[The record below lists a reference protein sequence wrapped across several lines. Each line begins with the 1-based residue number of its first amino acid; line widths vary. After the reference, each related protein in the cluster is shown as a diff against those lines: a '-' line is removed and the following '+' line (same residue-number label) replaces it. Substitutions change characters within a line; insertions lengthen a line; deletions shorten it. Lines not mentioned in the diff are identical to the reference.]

1 MKIAYFDCFSGISGN
16 MILGALLDLGVSLD
30 DLRRELAGLPLTGY
44 QLQVSR
50 VTRQG
55 IGGLYVNV
63 RPNEGQVERTLSDIL
78 AIIGQSTLSAEVDE
92 LSRRIFTRL
101 AEAEARVHNQ
111 EVEAVHFH
119 EVGAVDAIVDIVG
132 AAVGLKLLG
141 VERVECSPLNVG
153 GGFVEARHGVL
164 PVPAP
169 ATLELLKGVPVY
181 SRGTSHELVTPTG
194 AAIVTTLAACF
205 GPMPAMT
212 VEGIGYGAGKA
223 ELEMPNLLRVVVGDS
238 EEVGGDYLS
247 DTVTL
252 LETNL
257 DDMNPQFYDYV
268 MERLFAAG
276 ALDVYLI
283 PIQMKKNRPGNML
296 SVLCPP
302 DRVGEMLAILFAET
316 TTLGVRVRDVTRRC
330 LDRSIVA
337 VDTRFGQIRVKVARR
352 GAVVLHAAPEYD
364 DCKAAARRHGV
375 PLSVVYEEARRVWT
389 EGDRQEGK
397 SEDHYRGPGS
407 GR

>member
-1 MKIAYFDCFSGISGN
+1 MRHHDREAAIDGREPRDAVRRTVRIGGVARGN
-16 MILGALLDLGVSLD
+16 RPVR
-30 DLRRELAGLPLTGY
+30 RRETHGDPCPGHLFF
-44 QLQVSR
+44 
-50 VTRQG
+50 
-55 IGGLYVNV
+55 
-63 RPNEGQVERTLSDIL
+63 RP
-78 AIIGQSTLSAEVDE
+78 E
-92 LSRRIFTRL
+92 LRPAF
-101 AEAEARVHNQ
+101 
-111 EVEAVHFH
+111 
-119 EVGAVDAIVDIVG
+119 AVDR
-132 AAVGLKLLG
+132 VGLGLG
-141 VERVECSPLNVG
+141 TKDPA
-153 GGFVEARHGVL
+153 GF
-164 PVPAP
+164 
-169 ATLELLKGVPVY
+169 
-181 SRGTSHELVTPTG
+181 
-194 AAIVTTLAACF
+194 
-205 GPMPAMT
+205 
-212 VEGIGYGAGKA
+212 
-223 ELEMPNLLRVVVGDS
+223 PNALRVWLGELAQAESASAVQQGEVV
-238 EEVGGDYLS
+238 
-247 DTVTL
+247 L

-375 PLSVVYEEARRVWT
+375 PLSVVYEEARRAWT

-397 SEDHYRGPGS
+397 NADHYRGPRS